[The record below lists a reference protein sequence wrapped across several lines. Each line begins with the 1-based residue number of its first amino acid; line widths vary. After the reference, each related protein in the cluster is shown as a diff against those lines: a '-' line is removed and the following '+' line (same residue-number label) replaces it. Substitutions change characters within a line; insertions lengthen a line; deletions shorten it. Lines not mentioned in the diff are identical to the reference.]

1 MRRALFA
8 IVAACGAHASTPAHP
23 SALHGT
29 LLVEQFT
36 GNEPPQLA
44 ALDLASGAVR
54 QLDAR
59 GSFTVHR
66 VAADRVVLTE
76 APHAFLVTAKTA
88 TSVQSIEQISPDGK
102 RAFGQ
107 CEDGSFCIG
116 IIRGS
121 GLVDTKPVA
130 THDGDVLL
138 ALAWVGDRVIA
149 TDFDKVVAIDAN
161 TYQLRDLGAIPQLA
175 RVAVSPSAQHIAWIE
190 GERLAI
196 GKLDDMAHAE
206 RFDLALD
213 RDFSDCTFA
222 GEQHLACISNTR
234 AFVVDVAT
242 GKTVEL
248 GASAPGEPPVPSP
261 DATAVIFPRPDG
273 ELVISPIDHADA
285 RRVASLKEV
294 SPIAWLAN

>member
-1 MRRALFA
+1 MRRALYA
-8 IVAACGAHASTPAHP
+8 LLAACGAHAASPTQPNAVR
-23 SALHGT
+23 GT
-29 LLVEQFT
+29 LLVEKFL
-36 GNEPPQLA
+36 GNEPPQLV
-44 ALDLASGAVR
+44 ALDLATGATR
-54 QLDAR
+54 TLDAR
-59 GSFTVHR
+59 GTFTVHR
-66 VAADRVVLTE
+66 VAPDRVVLTE
-76 APHAFLVTAKTA
+76 APHAFLVTSKTA
-88 TSVQSIEQISPDGK
+88 TQVHAIEQVSPDGK

-116 IIRGS
+116 TIDGA

-149 TDFDKVVAIDAN
+149 TDFDKVVAIDAK
-161 TYQLRDLGAIPQLA
+161 TYQLHDLGAIPQLA
-175 RVAVSPSAQHIAWIE
+175 RVAVSPSAQRIAWID
-190 GERLAI
+190 GTHLAI
-196 GKLDDMAHAE
+196 AKLDDMAHAD

-213 RDFSDCTFA
+213 RDFSDCTFV

-234 AFVVDVAT
+234 AFVADVAT

-248 GASAPGEPPVPSP
+248 GGSAPGTPPVPSP
-261 DATAVIFPRPDG
+261 DASAVIFPRPDG

-285 RRVASLKEV
+285 RRAADLKEV